1 MKQQVVLITGATAGI
16 GRRTALD
23 LARAGHR
30 VFATGRREAA
40 LASLKAEAAG
50 TSLETLVLDVT
61 SAASIE
67 AARAAILAATD
78 GHGVDALVNNAG
90 YGLIGPL
97 EELTDAQVR
106 AQFETNV
113 FGLMAVTRAFL
124 PAMRARGAGRV
135 INVSSVGG
143 RMTFPLMGAYNATK
157 YAVESL
163 SDALRV
169 ELKPFGVHV
178 SLIEPGSIRTEFAE
192 VSVGTVRVAPGSPYA
207 PVLSRADD
215 IKKQFDD
222 MAVGPEVI
230 SRVIRRA
237 IEDRAPL
244 ARYVAPF
251 SGRVMLWFMSTMPTW
266 LTDAVMGRAM
276 GLTAARLRPSAA

>member
-1 MKQQVVLITGATAGI
+1 MTQQIVLITGATAGI

-23 LARAGHR
+23 LARAGYR
-30 VFATGRREAA
+30 VFATGRREGA
-40 LASLKAEAAG
+40 LATLKAEAGGA
-50 TSLETLVLDVT
+50 SLETLVLDVT
-61 SAASIE
+61 SAESIE
-67 AARAAILAATD
+67 SARAAIDAATG
-78 GHGVDALVNNAG
+78 GHGVDVLVNNAG
-90 YGLIGPL
+90 YGLVGPL
-97 EELTDAQVR
+97 EELSDGQLR

-124 PAMRARGAGRV
+124 PAMRARGRGRV

-169 ELKPFGVHV
+169 ELRPFGVQV

-192 VSVGTVRVAPGSPYA
+192 VSLATVKVDPASPYA
-207 PVLSRADD
+207 AVLGRAEAVG
-215 IKKQFDD
+215 KKFDD

-230 SRVIRRA
+230 SKAIRRA
-237 IEDRAPL
+237 IEDRRPL

-251 SGRVMLWFMSTMPTW
+251 SGRAMLWFMSTMPTW
-266 LTDAVMGRAM
+266 LTDALLGRAM
-276 GLTAARLRPSAA
+276 GLTSKQLGVASA

>member
-1 MKQQVVLITGATAGI
+1 MKQQVILITGATAGI

-23 LARAGHR
+23 LARAGYR
-30 VFATGRREAA
+30 VFATGRRAEA
-40 LASLKAEAAG
+40 LASLKSEAAG
-50 TSLETLVLDVT
+50 ASLETLVLDVT
-61 SAASIE
+61 KPESIA
-67 AARAAILAATD
+67 AARAAIDAATG
-78 GHGVDALVNNAG
+78 GHGVDVLVNNAG

-97 EELTDAQVR
+97 EELSDADLR

-113 FGLMAVTRAFL
+113 FGLMAVTRAFV

-169 ELKPFGVHV
+169 ELRPFGIHV
-178 SLIEPGSIRTEFAE
+178 SLIEPGSIRTEFAD
-192 VSVGTVRVAPGSPYA
+192 VSVGTLRVSADSPYA
-207 PVLSRADD
+207 PALGRADD
-215 IKKQFDD
+215 IRKQFDE

-230 SRVIRRA
+230 SAAIRA
-237 IEDRAPL
+237 AAEDRAPR

-251 SGRVMLWFMSTMPTW
+251 SGRVILWLSALLPTW
-266 LTDAVMGRAM
+266 AMDMAFARSM
-276 GLTAARLRPSAA
+276 GLTARQLRTATA

>member
-1 MKQQVVLITGATAGI
+1 MKQQIVLITGATAGI

-23 LARAGHR
+23 LARAGYR
-30 VFATGRREAA
+30 VFATGRRAEA
-40 LASLKAEAAG
+40 LASLKSEAAG

-61 SAASIE
+61 KAESIE
-67 AARAAILAATD
+67 AARAAIDAATD
-78 GHGVDALVNNAG
+78 GHGVDVLVNNAG

-97 EELTDAQVR
+97 EELRDADLR

-113 FGLMAVTRAFL
+113 FGLMAVTRAFV

-143 RMTFPLMGAYNATK
+143 RVTFPLMGAYNATK

-169 ELKPFGVHV
+169 ELRPFGVHV
-178 SLIEPGSIRTEFAE
+178 SLIEPGSIRTEFTD
-192 VSVGTVRVAPGSPYA
+192 VSVGTIRLEPGSAYA
-207 PVLSRADD
+207 AVLGRADD
-215 IKKQFDD
+215 IRKQFDD

-230 SRVIRRA
+230 SAAIRA
-237 IEDRAPL
+237 AVEDRAPR

-251 SGRVMLWFMSTMPTW
+251 SGRVMLWLSALLPTR
-266 LTDAVMGRAM
+266 LMDGIFARAM
-276 GLTAARLRPSAA
+276 GLTARRLGLAAA